1 MRTIALTRRGG
12 PGILY
17 IMVREVKKRTRG
29 TARISSKHQV
39 TIPAAAMRRAGLRAG
54 DELRIEDAG
63 RGRVVLARPADAI
76 LRHAGALTGV
86 YPKGHLEKL
95 RNEWR

>member
-1 MRTIALTRRGG
+1 MAT
-12 PGILY
+12 
-17 IMVREVKKRTRG
+17 EVKKRTRG

-39 TIPAAAMRRAGLRAG
+39 TIPAAAMRRAGLRPG
-54 DELRIEDAG
+54 DELRIVEAG
-63 RGRVVLARPADAI
+63 RGRVVLARTADAI

-95 RNEWR
+95 RSEWR